1 MHFIAYYS
9 STLQL
14 VVDLCAKMYYAAFST
29 NPFITLLASVVE
41 TQSSII
47 LLIFY
52 KNLSKKNIETLA
64 MQFLSKELISNVLLF
79 IFVVLFF
86 SIIDLFQIHKTHILH
101 LILEMKMIC

>member
-9 STLQL
+9 ITLQL
-14 VVDLCAKMYYAAFST
+14 VVDLCAEMYYAAFST

-52 KNLSKKNIETLA
+52 KNLSKKNIDTLA

-79 IFVVLFF
+79 NLVVL
-86 SIIDLFQIHKTHILH
+86 LL
-101 LILEMKMIC
+101 LEMKMIYKEKEQYRIGKIP

>member
-9 STLQL
+9 ITLQL

-52 KNLSKKNIETLA
+52 KNLSKKNIDTLA
-64 MQFLSKELISNVLLF
+64 MQFLYLKLF
-79 IFVVLFF
+79 GF
-86 SIIDLFQIHKTHILH
+86 SSHPEHIIEQNEGFR
-101 LILEMKMIC
+101 